1 MNQTDTDLGNSFQ
14 LKRFTIDDIVDH
26 AAICMIAKRASGKSW
41 IVRDIISKK
50 KDIPASVVIAPT
62 DKLSQF
68 YDEFIPSSFIHYEYD
83 TNILSKI
90 FHRQELLI
98 KKNQQRVKDGKKPI
112 DTRCILIMDDCLAQK
127 GSWMKD
133 KNILELLQNGR
144 HYHIT
149 FVLTMQ
155 YALGITPE
163 LRSNFDYVFLL
174 GEDFINNRK
183 KLYDHY
189 AGMFPSFDIFQQVF
203 TEVTDNFG
211 CMVLNNRVK
220 SKFIQE
226 KVFWYKADKPNSD
239 LKIGSEQFNKFHSK
253 FFDKDWQTNKKQVF
267 DINEFVTKKKN
278 ANITIK
284 LKN

>member
-1 MNQTDTDLGNSFQ
+1 MVQTETDLGNSFQ

-90 FHRQELLI
+90 FHRQEILI
-98 KKNQQRVKDGKKPI
+98 KKNQQRIKDGKTPI

-133 KNILELLQNGR
+133 RNILELLQNGR

-211 CMVLNNRVK
+211 SMVLNNRVK
-220 SKFIQE
+220 SKYIQQ
-226 KVFWYKADKPNSD
+226 KVFWYKADKPTGEF
-239 LKIGSEQFNKFHSK
+239 KIGSEQFNTFHSK
-253 FFDKDWQTNKKQVF
+253 YYDKDWQTNKKKVF
-267 DINEFVTKKKN
+267 DINEFVTKKKT
-278 ANITIK
+278 ANIVIK
-284 LKN
+284 LKD